1 MINVLL
7 VDDHELVR
15 AGIRRILEDIKG
27 IKVAGEACC
36 GEDAVKWCRA
46 NSADVV
52 LMDMNMPGIGGLE
65 ATRKIA
71 RSVAG
76 TKVIMLTVHTENPL
90 PAKVMQ
96 AGAAGYLSKGAAPQE
111 VVNAIRCVASG
122 QRYIAS
128 DIAQQMALSQIEPE
142 KTESPFASLSEREL
156 QILLDFSLGDKTLLA
171 ESLSELAGRRIN
183 VQTKPRGDRA
193 RYLKLARTNAA
204 TALTTKLA
212 QQSTIHQRLQALAT
226 VLELPA
232 VKRMECFDISH
243 TMGEQTVASCVVFD
257 SNGPLRAEYRRYNIT
272 GITPGDDYAAMN
284 QVLRRR
290 YGKAIDENK
299 IPDVILI
306 DGGKGQLAQAKA
318 VFAELDV
325 PWDKHHPLLLG
336 VAKGSDRKAGL
347 ETLFFE
353 PEGEGFSLP
362 PDSPALHV
370 IQHIRDESH
379 DHAISGHRKKR
390 AKVKS
395 TSSLETIEGVGP
407 KRRQMLLKYMGGLQ
421 GLQQASVEEIA
432 KVPGISHGLAEK
444 IFYSLKH

>member
-111 VVNAIRCVASG
+111 VVNASRCVASG

-156 QILLDFSLGDKTLLA
+156 QIMLMITKGQKVNEISEQLNLSPKTVNSYRYRMFNKLNIHGDVELTHLAIRHGLCNA
-171 ESLSELAGRRIN
+171 ESL
-183 VQTKPRGDRA
+183 
-193 RYLKLARTNAA
+193 
-204 TALTTKLA
+204 
-212 QQSTIHQRLQALAT
+212 
-226 VLELPA
+226 
-232 VKRMECFDISH
+232 
-243 TMGEQTVASCVVFD
+243 AS
-257 SNGPLRAEYRRYNIT
+257 
-272 GITPGDDYAAMN
+272 
-284 QVLRRR
+284 Q
-290 YGKAIDENK
+290 
-299 IPDVILI
+299 
-306 DGGKGQLAQAKA
+306 
-318 VFAELDV
+318 
-325 PWDKHHPLLLG
+325 
-336 VAKGSDRKAGL
+336 
-347 ETLFFE
+347 
-353 PEGEGFSLP
+353 
-362 PDSPALHV
+362 
-370 IQHIRDESH
+370 
-379 DHAISGHRKKR
+379 
-390 AKVKS
+390 
-395 TSSLETIEGVGP
+395 
-407 KRRQMLLKYMGGLQ
+407 
-421 GLQQASVEEIA
+421 
-432 KVPGISHGLAEK
+432 
-444 IFYSLKH
+444 